1 MFLINKIFLLS
12 AITLFFIGCA
22 KEELD
27 FQQPAI
33 QIPKE
38 QAKPVSKKGS
48 LYSSRGG
55 SLFADKKDLQ
65 IGDII
70 QVVINEALQSDTK
83 NNRSTSRDTTG
94 SFNGGVMAPNA
105 TNTSPDSKVNKIAD
119 KFNSVLGFDASIGSG
134 SSFSGNAT
142 SKIDETFETTVS
154 VIIEQTYQNGNY
166 FIKGSKQ
173 MLIDGQA
180 QEIILSGV
188 IRPYDISPE
197 NSIMS
202 SQIANLKILYRK
214 DGEEKDA
221 LSTPWGM
228 KILQA
233 LWPF

>member
-1 MFLINKIFLLS
+1 MFQTLKIFFLLGM
-12 AITLFFIGCA
+12 TLLFVGCA

-27 FQQPAI
+27 FKQPAI

-38 QAKPVSKKGS
+38 QAKPITKKGS

-70 QVVINEALQSDTK
+70 QVVINEELQADSSNSRT
-83 NNRSTSRDTTG
+83 TSRNTDG
-94 SFNGGVMAPNA
+94 SFNGGIITPNA
-105 TNTSPDSKVNKIAD
+105 ANTNPSGTVSKYAE

-134 SSFSGNAT
+134 SSFTGKADSE
-142 SKIDETFETTVS
+142 IDETFETTVS

-173 MLIDGQA
+173 MLIDGQS

-221 LSTPWGM
+221 LRTPWGM
-228 KILQA
+228 KILKA

>member
-1 MFLINKIFLLS
+1 MFQTLKILFFLG
-12 AITLFFIGCA
+12 ITLLFVGCA

-38 QAKPVSKKGS
+38 QAKPITNKGS

-70 QVVINEALQSDTK
+70 QVVINEELQADTSNK
-83 NNRSTSRDTTG
+83 RTTSRNTNG
-94 SFNGGVMAPNA
+94 SFNGGIITPNA
-105 TNTSPDSKVNKIAD
+105 ANTNPSGTVSKYAE

-134 SSFSGNAT
+134 SSFTGKAESE
-142 SKIDETFETTVS
+142 IDETFETTVS

-173 MLIDGQA
+173 MLIDGQS

-221 LSTPWGM
+221 LRTPWGM
-228 KILQA
+228 KILKA

>member
-1 MFLINKIFLLS
+1 MSMNKIISFVLLV
-12 AITLFFIGCA
+12 IFFTGCA

-27 FQQPAI
+27 FEQPTI

-38 QAKPVSKKGS
+38 QPKPITKKGS

-70 QVVINEALQSDTK
+70 QVVINEALQADTSNSRK
-83 NNRSTSRDTTG
+83 TSRNTSG
-94 SFNGGVMAPNA
+94 NFNGGIISPSAGNNTPNS
-105 TNTSPDSKVNKIAD
+105 TINKAAD
-119 KFNSVLGFDASIGSG
+119 KLNSVLGFDATVGSN
-134 SSFSGNAT
+134 SSFSGKAE
-142 SKIDETFETTVS
+142 SEIDETFETTVS

-166 FIKGSKQ
+166 FIKGSKE
-173 MLIDGQA
+173 MLIDGQN

-202 SQIANLKILYRK
+202 SQIANLKVLYRK

-221 LSTPWGM
+221 LRTPWGT
-228 KILQA
+228 KILKA

>member
-1 MFLINKIFLLS
+1 MSKIIYLVL
-12 AITLFFIGCA
+12 ITLFFVGCT

-27 FQQPAI
+27 FEQPAI

-38 QAKPVSKKGS
+38 QPKPITKKGS

-70 QVVINEALQSDTK
+70 QVVINEELQADTS
-83 NNRSTSRDTTG
+83 NSRNTSRNTTG
-94 SFNGGVMAPNA
+94 NFNGGIISPSAGNTNPN
-105 TNTSPDSKVNKIAD
+105 SIVSKAAD
-119 KFNSVLGFDASIGSG
+119 KVNSVLGFDATVGSN
-134 SSFSGNAT
+134 SSFTGKAESE
-142 SKIDETFETTVS
+142 IDETFETTVS

-166 FIKGSKQ
+166 FIKGSKE
-173 MLIDGQA
+173 MLIDGQN

-202 SQIANLKILYRK
+202 SQIANLKVLYRK

-221 LSTPWGM
+221 LRTPWGT
-228 KILQA
+228 KILKA

>member
-1 MFLINKIFLLS
+1 MSKIVYLVLI
-12 AITLFFIGCA
+12 TVFFVGCA

-27 FQQPAI
+27 FEQPTI

-38 QAKPVSKKGS
+38 QPKPITNKGS

-70 QVVINEALQSDTK
+70 QVVINEALQADTSSSRK
-83 NNRSTSRDTTG
+83 TSRNTAG
-94 SFNGGVMAPNA
+94 NFNGGIMAPNA
-105 TNTSPDSKVNKIAD
+105 GNTNPSNTVNSVAN
-119 KFNSVLGFDASIGSG
+119 KFTSVLGFDATVGSD
-134 SSFSGNAT
+134 SSFSGKAE
-142 SKIDETFETTVS
+142 SEIDETFETTVS

-166 FIKGSKQ
+166 FIKGSKE
-173 MLIDGQA
+173 MLIDGQN

-202 SQIANLKILYRK
+202 SQIANLKVLYRK

-221 LSTPWGM
+221 LRTPWGT
-228 KILQA
+228 KILKA

>member
-1 MFLINKIFLLS
+1 MFQTLKIFFFLG
-12 AITLFFIGCA
+12 ITLLFVGCA

-27 FQQPAI
+27 FEQPTI

-38 QAKPVSKKGS
+38 QAKPITNKGS

-70 QVVINEALQSDTK
+70 QVVINEELQADTSNK
-83 NNRSTSRDTTG
+83 RTTSRNTNG
-94 SFNGGVMAPNA
+94 SFNGGIITPNA
-105 TNTSPDSKVNKIAD
+105 ANTNPSGTISKYAE

-134 SSFSGNAT
+134 SSFTGKAESE
-142 SKIDETFETTVS
+142 IDETFETTVS

-173 MLIDGQA
+173 MLIDGQS

-221 LSTPWGM
+221 LRTPWGM
-228 KILQA
+228 KILKA

>member
-1 MFLINKIFLLS
+1 MFQILKILFLFN
-12 AITLFFIGCA
+12 ITFFFVGCA

-27 FQQPAI
+27 FKQPTI

-38 QAKPVSKKGS
+38 QAKPITNKGS

-70 QVVINEALQSDTK
+70 KVVINEELQADSSSKRT
-83 NNRSTSRDTTG
+83 TSRNTNG
-94 SFNGGVMAPNA
+94 SFNGGIIAPNA
-105 TNTSPDSKVNKIAD
+105 ANTNPSNTVSKYAN
-119 KFNSVLGFDASIGSG
+119 KFNSVLGFDASIGSD
-134 SSFSGNAT
+134 SSFSGKAD
-142 SKIDETFETTVS
+142 SEIDETFETTVS

-173 MLIDGQA
+173 MLIDGQS

-221 LSTPWGM
+221 LRTPWGM
-228 KILQA
+228 KILKA

>member
-1 MFLINKIFLLS
+1 MLVMNKIICFVC
-12 AITLFFIGCA
+12 IFILFSGCA

-27 FQQPAI
+27 FEQPTI

-38 QAKPVSKKGS
+38 QPKPITNKGS

-70 QVVINEALQSDTK
+70 QVVINEELQADTS
-83 NNRSTSRDTTG
+83 NSRSTSRNTNG
-94 SFNGGVMAPNA
+94 NFNGGIISPSAGNTNPNGLI
-105 TNTSPDSKVNKIAD
+105 NKAAD
-119 KFNSVLGFDASIGSG
+119 KINSVLGFDATVGSN
-134 SSFSGNAT
+134 SSFSGNAD
-142 SKIDETFETTVS
+142 SAIDEKFETTVS

-166 FIKGSKQ
+166 FIKGSKE
-173 MLIDGQA
+173 MLIDGQN

-202 SQIANLKILYRK
+202 SQIANLKVLYRK

-221 LSTPWGM
+221 LRTPWGT
-228 KILQA
+228 KILKA

>member
-1 MFLINKIFLLS
+1 MFQTLKILFLLS
-12 AITLFFIGCA
+12 ITLLFVGCA

-27 FQQPAI
+27 FEQPTI

-38 QAKPVSKKGS
+38 QAKPITNKGS

-70 QVVINEALQSDTK
+70 QVVINEELQADSSNKRT
-83 NNRSTSRDTTG
+83 TSRNTDG
-94 SFNGGVMAPNA
+94 SFNGGIITPNA
-105 TNTSPDSKVNKIAD
+105 ANTNPSGTVSKYAE

-134 SSFSGNAT
+134 SSFTGKADSE
-142 SKIDETFETTVS
+142 IDETFETTVS

-173 MLIDGQA
+173 MLIDGQS
-180 QEIILSGV
+180 QEIVLSGV

-221 LSTPWGM
+221 LRTPWGM
-228 KILQA
+228 KILKA

>member
-1 MFLINKIFLLS
+1 MFQTLKIFFLLGM
-12 AITLFFIGCA
+12 TLLFVGCA

-27 FQQPAI
+27 FKQPAI

-38 QAKPVSKKGS
+38 QAKPVTKKGS

-70 QVVINEALQSDTK
+70 QVVINEELQADTK
-83 NNRSTSRDTTG
+83 NNRSTSSDTNG
-94 SFNGGVMAPNA
+94 AFNGGVIAPNA
-105 TNTSPDSKVNKIAD
+105 TNTSPNSKVNELAN
-119 KFNSVLGFDASIGSG
+119 KFNSVLGFDASIGSS
-134 SSFSGNAT
+134 SSFAGNAT

-173 MLIDGQA
+173 MLIDGQS

-221 LSTPWGM
+221 LRTPWGM
-228 KILQA
+228 KILKA

>member
-1 MFLINKIFLLS
+1 MFLMNKIAIALLLP
-12 AITLFFIGCA
+12 ILFVGCT

-27 FQQPAI
+27 FEQPAI

-38 QAKPVSKKGS
+38 QAKPITKKGS

-70 QVVINEALQSDTK
+70 QVIIKEALQSDTK
-83 NNRSTSRDTTG
+83 NSRKTSQDNSG
-94 SFNGGVMAPNA
+94 SLNGGIITPSAGNTTPNS
-105 TNTSPDSKVNKIAD
+105 TVNSVAN
-119 KFNSVLGFDASIGSG
+119 KFNSVLGFDASAGSN
-134 SSFSGNAT
+134 SSFSGKADT
-142 SKIDETFETTVS
+142 KIDETFETTVS

-166 FIKGSKQ
+166 FIKGSKE
-173 MLIDGQA
+173 MLIDGQQ

-197 NSIMS
+197 NSIS
-202 SQIANLKILYRK
+202 SAQVANLKILYRK

-221 LSTPWGM
+221 LRTPWGT
-228 KILQA
+228 KILRA
-233 LWPF
+233 IWPF

>member
-1 MFLINKIFLLS
+1 MG
-12 AITLFFIGCA
+12 ITLLFVGCA

-27 FQQPAI
+27 FEQPTI

-38 QAKPVSKKGS
+38 QAKPITNKGS

-70 QVVINEALQSDTK
+70 QVVINEELQADSSNKRT
-83 NNRSTSRDTTG
+83 TSRNTDG
-94 SFNGGVMAPNA
+94 SFNGGIITPNA
-105 TNTSPDSKVNKIAD
+105 ANTNPSSTVSKYAE

-134 SSFSGNAT
+134 SSFTGKADSE
-142 SKIDETFETTVS
+142 IDETFETTVS

-173 MLIDGQA
+173 MLIDGQS

-221 LSTPWGM
+221 LRTPWGM
-228 KILQA
+228 KILKA